1 MTRIKLGRRQF
12 TIAAGAGAA
21 SLAMPALAP
30 SAFAQGEPIKVGA
43 IFPLSG
49 PAGPNGQAV
58 VSAIK
63 IAAEMINAK
72 GGVLGRKI
80 VVIAKDDEST
90 PAVGVTRANEMVAE
104 KVAVVIEGWNSPV
117 TLAEQPVLARANIL
131 DITAVSKA
139 DPILSGQGNP
149 YAIRINSSNGQD
161 GSIIADILINKLN
174 AKRIGFLSQNDAYGN
189 GAQAV
194 IEAELAKL
202 GKPWEKVVVEQFP
215 FKQTDFRVS
224 LANVKQAKPDAVV
237 AINAAESSGM
247 PALIQQYR
255 QAGIDG
261 TFVGAV
267 GTILPTVFKIA
278 GADMTGVVS
287 ADIYFPD
294 PPPFDKIKENLE
306 FVEAYKKEHK
316 EAPDKGSAMGA
327 TALEVWAS
335 AANATKSLDRKTVA
349 EAIRGKTVGG
359 TILGDLAF
367 EANGQAKHKAT
378 IFKVT
383 DGKTAKIEV
392 LK

>member
-1 MTRIKLGRRQF
+1 MTRLGRRQF
-12 TIAAGAGAA
+12 TITAAAAAGAAPLAA
-21 SLAMPALAP
+21 PALAP
-30 SAFAQGEPIKVGA
+30 SARAQGEPIKVGA

-58 VSAIK
+58 VSAVK
-63 IAAEMINAK
+63 IAAEMVNAK
-72 GGVLGRKI
+72 GGVLGRKL

-149 YAIRINSSNGQD
+149 YAIRLNSSNGQD
-161 GSIIADILINKLN
+161 GAVIAEILLNKLN
-174 AKRIGFLSQNDAYGN
+174 AKRIGFLTQNDAYGN

-194 IEAELAKL
+194 IEAELKKL

-224 LANVKQAKPDAVV
+224 LANVKQARPDAVV
-237 AINAAESSGM
+237 GINAAESSGM

-294 PPPFDKIKENLE
+294 LPPFDKIKENLE

-316 EAPDKGSAMGA
+316 EAPDKGAALGA
-327 TALEVWAS
+327 ASLEVWAT
-335 AANATKSLDRKTVA
+335 AANAVKSLDRKTVA

-359 TILGDLAF
+359 TVLGEVSF
-367 EANGQAKHKAT
+367 EANGQAKHKHT

>member
-1 MTRIKLGRRQF
+1 MATIKLGRRHF
-12 TIAAGAGAA
+12 TVGAAAGAA
-21 SLAMPALAP
+21 SFGFPAL
-30 SAFAQGEPIKVGA
+30 AQGEPIKVGA

-49 PAGPNGQAV
+49 PAGPNGQGVAH
-58 VSAIK
+58 AIS

-72 GGVLGRKI
+72 GGVMGRKI
-80 VVIAKDDEST
+80 VVVAKDDEST

-104 KVAVVIEGWNSPV
+104 KVALVIEGWNSPV
-117 TLAEQPVLARANIL
+117 TLAMQPVLARADIL

-139 DPILSGQGNP
+139 DPILAGTANP

-161 GSIIADILINKLN
+161 GAVIADILANHLG

-194 IEAELAKL
+194 IEAELKKI
-202 GKPWEKVVVEQFP
+202 GKPFEKVVVEQFP

-237 AINAAESSGM
+237 GINAAESSGM

-267 GTILPTVFKIA
+267 GTILPTVFRIA
-278 GADMTGVVS
+278 GEAMTGVVS

-294 PPPFDKIKENLE
+294 LPPFNGIKENLD
-306 FVEAYKKEHK
+306 FIAAFKKVHNQI
-316 EAPDKGSAMGA
+316 PDKGDALGA
-327 TALEVWAS
+327 QALICWAS

-349 EAIRGKTVGG
+349 GAIRGKTIAG
-359 TILGDLAF
+359 TIFGDMTF
-367 EANGQAKHKAT
+367 EANGQAQHKAT
-378 IFKVT
+378 LFKVT
-383 DGKTAKIEV
+383 DGKTAKLEV

>member
-1 MTRIKLGRRQF
+1 MIRTRLGRRHF
-12 TIAAGAGAA
+12 TLGTAAGAA
-21 SLAMPALAP
+21 SLIAPGLAAPAL
-30 SAFAQGEPIKVGA
+30 AQGEPIKVGT

-58 VSAIK
+58 TSAVK

-80 VVIAKDDEST
+80 VVVSKDDEST

-149 YAIRINSSNGQD
+149 YAIRLNSSNGQD
-161 GSIIADILINKLN
+161 GAVIADILVNKLG
-174 AKRIGFLSQNDAYGN
+174 AKRIGFLTQNDAYGN

-194 IEAELAKL
+194 IEAELNKL

-237 AINAAESSGM
+237 GINAAESSGM

-255 QAGIDG
+255 QAGIEG

-267 GTILPTVFKIA
+267 GTILPTVFRIA
-278 GADMTGVVS
+278 GEAMTGVIS

-294 PPPFDKIKENLE
+294 LPPFDGIKENIA

-316 EAPDKGSAMGA
+316 EAPDKGAAMGA
-327 TALEVWAS
+327 AALEVWAS

-349 EAIRGKTVGG
+349 EAIRGKTVPG
-359 TILGDLAF
+359 TILGDVAF
-367 EANGQAKHKAT
+367 EPNGQAKHKHT
-378 IFKVT
+378 IFKVV
-383 DGKTAKIEV
+383 DGKTAKLEV

>member
-1 MTRIKLGRRQF
+1 MTRLGRRHF
-12 TIAAGAGAA
+12 TITAAAGAA
-21 SLAMPALAP
+21 SLGAPALVSP
-30 SAFAQGEPIKVGA
+30 AFAQGEPIKVGA

-63 IAAEMINAK
+63 IAAEMVNAK
-72 GGVLGRKI
+72 GGVLGRKL

-149 YAIRINSSNGQD
+149 YAIRLNSSNGQD
-161 GSIIADILINKLN
+161 GGVIAEILVNKLN
-174 AKRIGFLSQNDAYGN
+174 AKRIGFLTQNDAYGN

-194 IEAELAKL
+194 IEAELNKL

-237 AINAAESSGM
+237 GINAAESSGM

-294 PPPFDKIKENLE
+294 LAPFDKIKENLE

-316 EAPDKGSAMGA
+316 EAPDKGAALGA
-327 TALEVWAS
+327 ASLEVWAA
-335 AANATKSLDRKTVA
+335 AANAAKSLDRKTVA
-349 EAIRGKTVGG
+349 EAIRGKSVGG
-359 TILGDLAF
+359 TVLGEVGF
-367 EANGQAKHKAT
+367 EANGQAKHKHT

>member
-1 MTRIKLGRRQF
+1 MASRQLGRR
-12 TIAAGAGAA
+12 TLTVGAAAGMA
-21 SLAMPALAP
+21 SFALP
-30 SAFAQGEPIKVGA
+30 SLAQGEPIKIGV

-58 VSAIK
+58 TSAVK
-63 IAAEMINAK
+63 VAAEMINAK
-72 GGVLGRKI
+72 GGVLGRKL
-80 VVIAKDDEST
+80 VVISKDDEST

-117 TLAEQPVLARANIL
+117 TLAMQPVLARADIL

-139 DPILSGQGNP
+139 DPIVSGQGNP
-149 YAIRINSSNGQD
+149 YAVRLNSSNGQD
-161 GSIIADILINKLN
+161 GSIIADILLNKLG
-174 AKRIGFLSQNDAYGN
+174 AKRIGFLTQNDAYGN

-194 IEAELAKL
+194 IEAELAKI
-202 GKPWEKVVVEQFP
+202 GKPFEKVVVEQFP
-215 FKQTDFRVS
+215 FKQTDFRVG

-237 AINAAESSGM
+237 GINAAESSGM

-261 TFVGAV
+261 IFVGAV
-267 GTILPTVFKIA
+267 GTILPTVFRIA
-278 GADMTGVVS
+278 GEAMTGVVS

-294 PPPFDKIKENLE
+294 LPPFDKIAENLQ

-316 EAPDKGSAMGA
+316 EAPDKGAALGA
-327 TALEVWAS
+327 ASLEVWAS
-335 AANATKSLDRKTVA
+335 AANSVKSLQRKAVA
-349 EAIRGKTVGG
+349 EAIRGKTVNG
-359 TILGDLAF
+359 TILGALSF
-367 EANGQAKHKAT
+367 EANGQAKHTHT

-392 LK
+392 VK

>member
-21 SLAMPALAP
+21 SLAMPAL
-30 SAFAQGEPIKVGA
+30 AQGEPIKVGA

-294 PPPFDKIKENLE
+294 LPPFDKIKENLE

>member
-1 MTRIKLGRRQF
+1 MTRITLSRRRF
-12 TIAAGAGAA
+12 TTAAAVGAA
-21 SLAMPALAP
+21 SFAFPAL
-30 SAFAQGEPIKVGA
+30 AQGEPIKVGV
-43 IFPLSG
+43 IVPLSG

-58 VSAIK
+58 LHAVQV
-63 IAAEMINAK
+63 AAEMVNAK
-72 GGVLGRKI
+72 GGVMGRKL
-80 VVIAKDDEST
+80 VVVSKDDEST

-117 TLAEQPVLARANIL
+117 TLAMQPVLARADVL

-139 DPILSGQGNP
+139 DPILAGTANP
-149 YAIRINSSNGQD
+149 FAVRLNSSNGQD
-161 GSIIADILINKLN
+161 GAVIADILMNHLK

-189 GAQAV
+189 GAQQV
-194 IEAELAKL
+194 IEAELKAL

-237 AINAAESSGM
+237 AINSAESSGM

-255 QAGIDG
+255 QAGVEG

-267 GTILPTVFKIA
+267 GTILPTVFRIA
-278 GADMTGVVS
+278 GEAMTGVVS
-287 ADIYFPD
+287 ADVYFPD
-294 PPPFDKIKENLE
+294 LPPFDGIKENQE
-306 FVEAYKKEHK
+306 FIAGFKKAHNEV
-316 EAPDKGSAMGA
+316 PDKGAALGA
-327 TALEVWAS
+327 ASLEVWAS

-349 EAIRGKTVGG
+349 GAIRGQTVKG

-367 EANGQAKHKAT
+367 EANGQAKHKHS
-378 IFKVT
+378 IFKVA
-383 DGKTAKIEV
+383 DGKTSKIEV